1 MSSNPNSNGKRPR
14 LQDRDPNESMK
25 YRKVASKDTAQPQ
38 ERSTHKCSTSTEE
51 AIKQRETSLAIDEQL
66 DHDDEET
73 STLNAAV
80 TSKSS
85 TGRGASPAG
94 PSKNQHVGNDR
105 PIATPRRRLPA
116 SPLSQVHNLESDN
129 DAVPV
134 NTATRRATTAAAAA
148 PKKKPARILLL
159 DDEPKPG
166 KQTQPKKRKAAPK
179 PAPKIA
185 GALKQFNS
193 KAARD
198 KYENERMAHA
208 HDISG
213 NITLPDFKRYGTGS
227 VESAIGPSTLV
238 KPKVPEPIKVP
249 ENKNWLQ
256 EYLDEQKKRV
266 EENAEQDE
274 FNQPKEVVASKMAA
288 LGNLTAMVSSSP
300 SPASPKQPS
309 TPKQTVATN
318 VAQSPKEQQ
327 AATQNPVPVSKT
339 ARISTKPTEVST
351 TQQKPTVDAYNE
363 TTAES
368 PEKNLSFDQQNA
380 TAEAAKQTTKDSPS
394 KSSEEIANG
403 AASGTRDFVE
413 KSSLRGFKA
422 KFVKIPKKPVEAP
435 ETEAKA
441 SSPTGVSRK
450 DFARVPGSEDA
461 GQKSVMP
468 EKTQLSQTEKG
479 GQIVKVSED
488 LKGDNK
494 SAPSSGTIQSQPKES
509 LKEST
514 NTATKQLKATGS
526 ELDSNASTP
535 KKAAQS
541 LTGIPQ
547 KQHKAVSGETTSS
560 TVIYKKSA
568 QAPSATTQE
577 QQQSAPDTSDPKTTH
592 NASKPGKN
600 ISNPKSSSSTITATS
615 AVETLKPKSKRN
627 HDDSQS
633 ENDTQETT
641 PKKRIKTK
649 ADDQLD
655 GSDTIADPQTT
666 TTVGS
671 SQKKTPEPMSSKIAT
686 TATSPKVTKSQMPET
701 KSKSKRT
708 INDASEPE
716 AESKDSPPK
725 KRNKTEAANQH
736 KVSNTFTDSKTTTE
750 PKSSKT
756 VTTSASPA
764 ANRGESP
771 DTPLAK
777 SKRKLSAAESKEPIT
792 ENNRPKKRS
801 KVEEFHESSSEESS
815 DEDDDDDVLD
825 PQVAKAEAL
834 ARLKAARAAK
844 ANRAVNT
851 PPVPSPLQSADRAP
865 KVSNEVESAAPE
877 EAQPE
882 SEVDFEADNN
892 EQVEDDEPNEPIS
905 TPIRSTI
912 STSRDSSLAPGSPT
926 DASSGIKPKK
936 GVARKTDP
944 KAREA
949 DRKRHERRT
958 AAKKVVGDEEK
969 AKQRAKRFIMD

>member
-14 LQDRDPNESMK
+14 LQDRDPNVSMK
-25 YRKVASKDTAQPQ
+25 YRKVASKNTTQPQ

-51 AIKQRETSLAIDEQL
+51 AIKQRETSLATDEQL

-73 STLNAAV
+73 LTVNAAV

-94 PSKNQHVGNDR
+94 PSRNQHVGNDR

-129 DAVPV
+129 DAATV
-134 NTATRRATTAAAAA
+134 NIAARRATTAAAAA
-148 PKKKPARILLL
+148 PKKKPARILLP
-159 DDEPKPG
+159 DDEAKPK
-166 KQTQPKKRKAAPK
+166 KQAQPKKRKAAPK
-179 PAPKIA
+179 PAAKIA
-185 GALKQFNS
+185 GALKQFSS

-288 LGNLTAMVSSSP
+288 LGNLTAMMSSSP
-300 SPASPKQPS
+300 SPDSPKQPS
-309 TPKQTVATN
+309 TPKQTAATN
-318 VAQSPKEQQ
+318 VAQSPKQQQ
-327 AATQNPVPVSKT
+327 AATKNPAPVSNT
-339 ARISTKPTEVST
+339 ARISTKQAEVST
-351 TQQKPTVDAYNE
+351 TQQKPNVDAYNG

-380 TAEAAKQTTKDSPS
+380 TAEAAKQTTKVSPS

-413 KSSLRGFKA
+413 KSSLKGFKA

-468 EKTQLSQTEKG
+468 EKTQLSQKEKE
-479 GQIVKVSED
+479 GQIDKVSEG
-488 LKGDNK
+488 LKGGNK
-494 SAPSSGTIQSQPKES
+494 SAPPSDRTQPQPKES
-509 LKEST
+509 FKEST

-526 ELDSNASTP
+526 ELDSNASTL

-547 KQHKAVSGETTSS
+547 KQHKAVGGETTSS
-560 TVIYKKSA
+560 TMIYKKSA
-568 QAPSATTQE
+568 QAPSATIQE

-592 NASKPGKN
+592 NASKPTKN
-600 ISNPKSSSSTITATS
+600 ISEPKSSSSTITATS
-615 AVETLKPKSKRN
+615 AVNRSKPKSKRM
-627 HDDSQS
+627 HDDSQP
-633 ENDTQETT
+633 ENDTQETN
-641 PKKRIKTK
+641 PKKRSKTK
-649 ADDQLD
+649 ADDRLD

-666 TTVGS
+666 TAVGS
-671 SQKKTPEPMSSKIAT
+671 SQKKTPEPMSSKIAN
-686 TATSPKVTKSQMPET
+686 TATSPKVTNSQTPET
-701 KSKSKRT
+701 KSKRT
-708 INDASEPE
+708 IDDASEPE

-736 KVSNTFTDSKTTTE
+736 KESNTFTDPKTTPG
-750 PKSSKT
+750 PKNPKT
-756 VTTSASPA
+756 VTTSAPPA

-771 DTPLAK
+771 DTPPAK

-792 ENNRPKKRS
+792 ENDRPKKRS
-801 KVEEFHESSSEESS
+801 KVEEVHESSSEESS

-844 ANRAVNT
+844 ATRAVST
-851 PPVPSPLQSADRAP
+851 PTVGNPLRSPDPAP

-882 SEVDFEADNN
+882 SEIDSEADDN
-892 EQVEDDEPNEPIS
+892 EEVEDDEPNEPIS
-905 TPIRSTI
+905 TIPLRSTI

-926 DASSGIKPKK
+926 EASSDIKPKK
-936 GVARKTDP
+936 GIARKTDP

-958 AAKKVVGDEEK
+958 AAKKVVGNEEK